1 MKLYLSQKILLG
13 FAISMLAIVSLGI
26 GSFIYIR
33 KVVELS
39 REISHTQHILA
50 RIELVGTRVSR
61 LENATLRYNIGKG
74 QTGLKGLASMQVQL
88 AKDVHDL
95 DAESTLPGLNLD
107 SIQSLQQNIQQRL
120 DVYDLIAGAIN
131 AERSW
136 DIARMEQLAGTTDKL
151 LTGLRAKIEAF
162 RKFQQAKA
170 TSQFY
175 QFIFTFAALLI
186 GGLLM
191 LAILIYMLNDT
202 LKSRSNAETRLVSAS
217 QDIQDLYENAPC
229 GYFSVTKDGVIS
241 DVNQTLLKWLG
252 YAKQQVVNNL
262 SVDQILPGGT
272 ALFQNSIMDQM
283 IKGEITD
290 LELEMI
296 QARQSKVPVIVSSR
310 ITTDKSGN
318 YSYAR
323 CSVVDNTARKRAEQ
337 ESMRLNK
344 ELEAFAYSVSHDLR
358 APLRSINGYAQI
370 LKEDFEEK
378 LGTDGTQ
385 LIEII
390 TKAASG
396 MDQLINDLLQFS
408 RIGREGINKVRTKM
422 IDLVTPILDEL
433 VNAEKGR
440 KINITLVMNG
450 INPVDV
456 NMFRQVW
463 INLIS
468 NALKYSTN
476 KSETTIELG
485 SQESEDETIYFIK
498 DNGAG
503 FDMAYAHKL
512 FIAFQRL
519 HKSKEFQGTGVGLA
533 LVKRIIEKHGG
544 AIWAEAKVGE
554 GATFYFKLPKG

>member
-1 MKLYLSQKILLG
+1 
-13 FAISMLAIVSLGI
+13 
-26 GSFIYIR
+26 
-33 KVVELS
+33 
-39 REISHTQHILA
+39 
-50 RIELVGTRVSR
+50 
-61 LENATLRYNIGKG
+61 
-74 QTGLKGLASMQVQL
+74 
-88 AKDVHDL
+88 
-95 DAESTLPGLNLD
+95 
-107 SIQSLQQNIQQRL
+107 
-120 DVYDLIAGAIN
+120 
-131 AERSW
+131 
-136 DIARMEQLAGTTDKL
+136 
-151 LTGLRAKIEAF
+151 
-162 RKFQQAKA
+162 
-170 TSQFY
+170 
-175 QFIFTFAALLI
+175 
-186 GGLLM
+186 
-191 LAILIYMLNDT
+191 
-202 LKSRSNAETRLVSAS
+202 
-217 QDIQDLYENAPC
+217 
-229 GYFSVTKDGVIS
+229 
-241 DVNQTLLKWLG
+241 
-252 YAKQQVVNNL
+252 
-262 SVDQILPGGT
+262 
-272 ALFQNSIMDQM
+272 
-283 IKGEITD
+283 
-290 LELEMI
+290 MI